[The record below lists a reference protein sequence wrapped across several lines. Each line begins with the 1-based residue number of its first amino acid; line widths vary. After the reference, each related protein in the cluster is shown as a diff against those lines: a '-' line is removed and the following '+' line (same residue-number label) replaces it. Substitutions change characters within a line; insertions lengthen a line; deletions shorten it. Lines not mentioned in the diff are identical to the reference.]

1 MKSQPTSLYDPE
13 TLTTDQLITAW
24 QNGDV
29 RIQAWAEHA
38 ASAIGLSLY
47 NFLNILNINRY
58 GCTVVAVLLA
68 IAGSIPWC
76 SKLGLTRLITVITRA
91 PERLR

>member
-29 RIQAWAEHA
+29 RIQAGP
-38 ASAIGLSLY
+38 SMPP
-47 NFLNILNINRY
+47 
-58 GCTVVAVLLA
+58 T
-68 IAGSIPWC
+68 P
-76 SKLGLTRLITVITRA
+76 LGLVYITF
-91 PERLR
+91 